1 MSLFP
6 PLNFNTVEDGLY
18 RSGMP
23 FEINFEVSYCSLDLF
38 DYTVTY
44 HHFIIIIQ
52 FLKTLKLKTV
62 IVLSSNYVDDTVSKF
77 FEDNEIQV
85 VYVEN
90 SVSDALQG
98 VLPFAEEMVI
108 ESLTTIA
115 DSNNYPIL
123 VICKTGKNLTGV
135 VIACLRKLQ
144 KWSFVSI
151 YEEYRRYAG
160 GLRLQQQHEQFIE
173 LFDTD
178 LIPIGSNAP
187 NFLLKRIKQTK

>member
-6 PLNFNTVEDGLY
+6 PVNFSAVEDGLY

-23 FEINFEVSYCSLDLF
+23 FEINFEVSSNFSSMWGLVVKLMMGYLW
-38 DYTVTY
+38 
-44 HHFIIIIQ
+44 IQ
-52 FLKTLKLKTV
+52 FIKTLRLKTV
-62 IVLSSNYVDDTVSKF
+62 IVLSSTYVDDTVSKF
-77 FEDNEIQV
+77 FEENSIQV
-85 VYVEN
+85 VYIEN

-98 VLPFAEEMVI
+98 VLPFAEEMVT
-108 ESLTTIA
+108 EALTVIA
-115 DSNNYPIL
+115 DKNNSPA
-123 VICKTGKNLTGV
+123 VVVCKTGWNLTGV

-144 KWSFVSI
+144 KWSLISI

-178 LIPIGSNAP
+178 LIPIGSSAP
-187 NFLLKRIKQTK
+187 PFLLKRIKPA